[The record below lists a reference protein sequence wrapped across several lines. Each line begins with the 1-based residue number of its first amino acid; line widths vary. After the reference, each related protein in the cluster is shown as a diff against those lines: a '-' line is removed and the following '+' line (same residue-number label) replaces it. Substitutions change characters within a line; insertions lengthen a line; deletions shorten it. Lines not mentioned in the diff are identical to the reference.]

1 MRRDVY
7 SGWLKLKGEEHNDTL
22 ISALNYADSLRR
34 QRRFKEAK
42 SLLRKTMPVARRVV
56 GGSHELALSMS
67 ALYTKALYTDEGA
80 TLDDVR
86 EAVTTLE
93 ETERT
98 ARRVMGGAHPLT
110 VDIELDL
117 RRARAVLHARETT
130 LSPPARVV

>member
-42 SLLRKTMPVARRVV
+42 SLLRKTMPVARRVL
-56 GGSHELALSMS
+56 GDNAEDTLKIRWIYAQTLCLD
-67 ALYTKALYTDEGA
+67 AGA
-80 TLDDVR
+80 TLDDLR

-93 ETERT
+93 DTVRI
-98 ARRVMGGAHPLT
+98 ARRVLGSAHPT
-110 VDIELDL
+110 TAWIEDELQNARAAL
-117 RRARAVLHARETT
+117 RARAT
-130 LSPPARVV
+130 PPRNA